1 MKKKASFDQHLASQ
15 LVRIAFVK
23 MGKFTST
30 DVKERLKNSNELRQL
45 YSKEYKATWAW
56 DSFNDRLNGHIYRV
70 VKQLGGDREKVNNR
84 WVYSVSPA
92 LFSVH
97 TSK

>member
-45 YSKEYKATWAW
+45 YRKEYKATWAW
-56 DSFNDRLNGHIYRV
+56 DDFNDRLNGHIYRV
-70 VKQLGGDREKVNNR
+70 VQQLGGDREKVNNR

>member
-1 MKKKASFDQHLASQ
+1 MKKKASFDQYLASQ

-23 MGKFTST
+23 MGKFTSV
-30 DVKERLKNSNELRQL
+30 DVKERLKDSIHLRKL
-45 YSKEYKATWAW
+45 YKKEYKATWAW
-56 DSFNDRLNGHIYRV
+56 DDFNDRLNGHIYRV
-70 VKQLGGDREKVNNR
+70 VQQLGGDREKVNNR

>member
-1 MKKKASFDQHLASQ
+1 MKKKASFDQYLGSQ

-30 DVKERLKNSNELRQL
+30 DVKDRLKDSIHLRQL
-45 YSKEYKATWAW
+45 YKKEYNAYWAW

-70 VKQLGGDREKVNNR
+70 VKQLGGEREKVNNR

-97 TSK
+97 ASK

>member
-45 YSKEYKATWAW
+45 YKKEYKAYWAW

-97 TSK
+97 ASK

>member
-30 DVKERLKNSNELRQL
+30 DVKERLKNSNELRKL
-45 YSKEYKATWAW
+45 YKKEYKATWAW
-56 DSFNDRLNGHIYRV
+56 DDFNDRLNGHIYRV
-70 VKQLGGDREKVNNR
+70 VQQLGGDREKVNNR